1 MWAWL
6 GDFTTVHCNRNFILS
21 VFTLTRFHCKY
32 LSHLKLVLTSSS
44 NSYIQVRV
52 KLIRII
58 MIQCM
63 TWVQVLFKIV
73 EEGSVDSVDDVKWL
87 CEKLVDSK
95 MQVCPGISA
104 EEYESYKEVIRY
116 DQKKVQ
122 ISNDPIARIS
132 SVKCLLWFP
141 IPRNI
146 CKTPEVVCSECATL
160 KRNLRK
166 AAKRLSFV
174 TSVVKVKHQQP
185 ESTYPLKYLP
195 LLASRYGKR
204 T

>member
-1 MWAWL
+1 M
-6 GDFTTVHCNRNFILS
+6 
-21 VFTLTRFHCKY
+21 
-32 LSHLKLVLTSSS
+32 
-44 NSYIQVRV
+44 
-52 KLIRII
+52 
-58 MIQCM
+58 
-63 TWVQVLFKIV
+63 
-73 EEGSVDSVDDVKWL
+73 DSVDDVKGL

-122 ISNDPIARIS
+122 ISNDPIACIS

-166 AAKRLSFV
+166 ATKRLSSV
-174 TSVVKVKHQQP
+174 TSVVKVEHQQA
-185 ESTYPLKYLP
+185 ESSYPLKYLSP
-195 LLASRYGKR
+195 FSLKTRKMNIKCQRIKERRMIKRYVPDEVILDD
-204 T
+204 